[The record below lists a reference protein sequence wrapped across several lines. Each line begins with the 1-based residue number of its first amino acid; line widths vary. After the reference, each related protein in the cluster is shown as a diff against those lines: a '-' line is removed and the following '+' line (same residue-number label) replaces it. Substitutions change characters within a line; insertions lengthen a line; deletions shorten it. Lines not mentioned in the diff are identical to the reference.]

1 MKSRGHLTPED
12 LTSDQKAILEK
23 IGSLRGNLTLN
34 KDDMKLK
41 IIGPDGDKIHDKIVI
56 APGTPVAPSIEGMPA
71 VPRTP
76 GAPPAP
82 PQPARWK
89 ELKAS
94 LTAEQKDL
102 IKKQGHLWDD
112 QLTAVQRRMINLPSD
127 SNFTLTMADGN
138 ESITIKSRK

>member
-1 MKSRGHLTPED
+1 
-12 LTSDQKAILEK
+12 
-23 IGSLRGNLTLN
+23 
-34 KDDMKLK
+34 MKLK
-41 IIGPDGDKIHDKIVI
+41 IIGPAGDKIHDKIVI
-56 APGTPVAPSIEGMPA
+56 APGTPGAPSIEGVPA

-76 GAPPAP
+76 GAAPAP

-94 LTAEQKDL
+94 LTAAQKDL

-127 SNFTLTMADGN
+127 SNFTLTMTDGN